1 MGFLAQQN
9 GGSRF
14 EVETRGNTTPK
25 WALGCASFTRTGLQ
39 KRGLLVLR
47 CPKVAGLEDA
57 GGGVNGL
64 ETRSKATR
72 QEFFDFACPTG
83 SLGAF
88 LEICNDETLLHPF
101 CDLRFTRFLQ
111 EYYEGGKVMPLGPE
125 VVEGNTE
132 VAFSEVCGRKRETYR
147 LRH

>member
-1 MGFLAQQN
+1 M
-9 GGSRF
+9 
-14 EVETRGNTTPK
+14 
-25 WALGCASFTRTGLQ
+25 
-39 KRGLLVLR
+39 
-47 CPKVAGLEDA
+47 AGLEDA